1 MKIVK
6 ELTVMTLVF
15 AMASVPAFAERRE
28 TGNRNAD
35 SGRAA
40 ERAVPRPG
48 AARTVTPSASTRT
61 VVTAPGYHAVHP
73 VAAAPHAV
81 VVGHAVPRAYVPYH
95 GPYHAPYYAPYHAV
109 APVTFYR
116 PYYTFRPHVH
126 VAFGVWLGYP
136 IVYAAPYYVPYYAP
150 DAYPAPYPY
159 PPAPYPYPPSA
170 YPQSAPPAYPQS
182 APPAYPP
189 YQQPYPPSST
199 PPTSYPS
206 PSAAGSV
213 TVQANMGGLSFQITP
228 QAADIFIDGGF
239 VGNVGQFTPQSQPLG
254 VPAGH
259 HRVEI
264 RSEGFRPMAFDVD
277 VVAGQVLPYQGT
289 MQRS

>member
-6 ELTVMTLVF
+6 ELTVMTLIS

-28 TGNRNAD
+28 SGNRTAE

-48 AARTVTPSASTRT
+48 GARTVVSPSVSGRA
-61 VVTAPGYHAVHP
+61 VVAAPRYSAVHP

-81 VVGHAVPRAYVPYH
+81 VGHAVPRVYAPYH
-95 GPYHAPYYAPYHAV
+95 GPYYAPYHAV
-109 APVTFYR
+109 APVTFYH
-116 PYYTFRPHVH
+116 PYYTFQPHVH
-126 VAFGVWLGYP
+126 LSFGLWVGYP
-136 IVYAAPYYVPYYAP
+136 VVYAAPYYVPYYAP
-150 DAYPAPYPY
+150 YAYPAPYPY
-159 PPAPYPYPPSA
+159 PPAPY
-170 YPQSAPPAYPQS
+170 PPAYPQS

-206 PSAAGSV
+206 PGAAGSV
-213 TVQANMGGLSFQITP
+213 AVQANMGGLSFQITP
-228 QAADIFIDGGF
+228 QAADIYIDGGL
-239 VGNVGQFTPQSQPLG
+239 VGNVGQFGPQSQPLG

-264 RSEGFRPMAFDVD
+264 RSNGFRTMAFDVD

-289 MQRS
+289 LQHS

>member
-6 ELTVMTLVF
+6 ELTVMTLIS

-28 TGNRNAD
+28 AGNRPAD

-40 ERAVPRPG
+40 ERAVARPG
-48 AARTVTPSASTRT
+48 AARPVVTPSASSRA
-61 VVTAPGYHAVHP
+61 VVTAPSHSTVHP

-81 VVGHAVPRAYVPYH
+81 VVGHAVPRVYAPYH
-95 GPYHAPYYAPYHAV
+95 GPYYAHYHAV
-109 APVTFYR
+109 APVAFYH
-116 PYYTFRPHVH
+116 PYYTFQPHVH
-126 VAFGVWLGYP
+126 VAFGLWVGYP
-136 IVYAAPYYVPYYAP
+136 VAYAAPYYVPYYAP
-150 DAYPAPYPY
+150 YAYPAPYPY
-159 PPAPYPYPPSA
+159 PPAPYPYPPAA
-170 YPQSAPPAYPQS
+170 YPQT

-189 YQQPYPPSST
+189 YQQPYPPSAT

-206 PSAAGSV
+206 PSAGGSM

-228 QAADIFIDGGF
+228 QAADLFIDGGF
-239 VGNVGQFTPQSQPLG
+239 VGNVSQFTPQSQPLG

-264 RSEGFRPMAFDVD
+264 RSDGFRTLAFDVD

-289 MQRS
+289 LQQS

>member
-6 ELTVMTLVF
+6 ELTVMTLIS

-28 TGNRNAD
+28 GGNRTAQ

-40 ERAVPRPG
+40 EHAVTRPG
-48 AARTVTPSASTRT
+48 AARTVVTPSASGRA
-61 VVTAPGYHAVHP
+61 VVTAPSYSAVHP
-73 VAAAPHAV
+73 AAAATAPHAV
-81 VVGHAVPRAYVPYH
+81 VVGHAVPRVYAPYH
-95 GPYHAPYYAPYHAV
+95 GPYYAPYHAV
-109 APVTFYR
+109 APVTFYH
-116 PYYTFRPHVH
+116 PYYTFQPHVH
-126 VAFGVWLGYP
+126 VGFGLWVGYP
-136 IVYAAPYYVPYYAP
+136 VVYAAPYYVPYYAP
-150 DAYPAPYPY
+150 YAYPAPYPY
-159 PPAPYPYPPSA
+159 PPAPYPPAPYPPSA
-170 YPQSAPPAYPQS
+170 YPPSGYPQS
-182 APPAYPP
+182 APPEYPP
-189 YQQPYPPSST
+189 YQQPYPPSGT

-206 PSAAGSV
+206 PGAGGSV
-213 TVQANMGGLSFQITP
+213 SVQANMGGLSFQITP

-264 RSEGFRPMAFDVD
+264 RSNGFRTMAFDVD

-289 MQRS
+289 LQQS